1 MSGYASDGVL
11 NRPEAAFLR
20 KAASRLFDRQSQN
33 AVVRWLNE
41 QGHTT
46 ARGNQWRREVLIRLF
61 KNPKIAGLD
70 ESGQP
75 IEGWDERVLEPEE
88 FRLLLALF
96 AEQSEVRSQ
105 PREAYDYLLTRGC
118 AICDNCEFA
127 MIGARV
133 TADAPPSYRCPS
145 PSGDQKSCGRVRMNA
160 DRLEDTVAEQVLAEL
175 LKPGAVAELEALLR
189 DVEAEIA
196 RLRKHIEGAEE
207 RFTSIGDLHGRG
219 LMVEAAFIAAQKANK
234 EDLRSS
240 RARLRYLEQIT
251 DVPPIGDVK
260 DLVAWWNSAPHA
272 RKRALV
278 LLEVEQVWV
287 MPQPEGSGDP
297 HDRIRIQWRQAAA

>member
-20 KAASRLFDRQSQN
+20 KAASRLLDRQPHN

-41 QGHTT
+41 RGYTT

-70 ESGQP
+70 EAGQP

-88 FRLLLALF
+88 YWRLQALF
-96 AEQSEVRSQ
+96 DEQHQERSQ
-105 PREAYDYLLTRGC
+105 PREAHDYLLTRGC
-118 AICDNCEFA
+118 ATCDNCEFA
-127 MIGARV
+127 MTGARV
-133 TADAPPSYRCPS
+133 TADAPPSYRCP
-145 PSGDQKSCGRVRMNA
+145 PPTDDQKSCGRVRMNA
-160 DRLEDTVAEQVLAEL
+160 DRLEDTVGEQVLAEL
-175 LKPGAVAELEALLR
+175 LKPGAVEQLEALLR

-196 RLRKHIEGAEE
+196 RLRKHIDGAEE
-207 RFTSIGDLHGRG
+207 RFASIGDLYGRG

-234 EDLRSS
+234 EDLRTA

-251 DVPPIGDVK
+251 DLPPLGDVK
-260 DLVAWWNSAPHA
+260 DLVAWWNTAPHA

-278 LLEVEQVWV
+278 LLEVDKVWV
-287 MPQPEGSGDP
+287 MPQPEGSNDP
-297 HDRIRIQWRQAAA
+297 HERIRIQWRQAAS